1 MKGLSIF
8 IESSNTIRELDTLR
22 MLCNNIDE
30 NDQEDTELMLILDIY
45 KKEGFQAAKAA
56 LSTSPCNSEQL
67 STLTGKEVLLING
80 WDTILT
86 CLPVQGSDEY
96 IAVFAS
102 NPTQA
107 VMLDRTGY
115 NADKRIY
122 MVREP
127 LKLSKSKQPK
137 KAKSTLMT
145 EPDFPIEQDT

>member
-22 MLCNNIDE
+22 MMCNNIDE
-30 NDQEDTELMLILDIY
+30 NDQEDIELMLILDIY

-56 LSTSPCNSEQL
+56 LSTSPFNSEQL

-80 WDTILT
+80 WDTVLT
-86 CLPVQGSDEY
+86 CLPVHGSSKY
-96 IAVFAS
+96 IIVFAS

-107 VMLDRTGY
+107 VMLDSTGY

-122 MVREP
+122 KVRES

-145 EPDFPIEQDT
+145 EPDFPIEEG